1 MKKLAITTLVAAS
14 LALTACA
21 SNTAANGTKVS
32 SFQLFK
38 SSMKVKKAEYAKK
51 REAKKAEKAAKK
63 EAAQAMGN

>member
-21 SNTAANGTKVS
+21 SNTAANGTKES
-32 SFQLFK
+32 SFERFK

>member
-1 MKKLAITTLVAAS
+1 MVAAS

-21 SNTAANGTKVS
+21 SNTAANGTKES
-32 SFQLFK
+32 SFQRFK

>member
-21 SNTAANGTKVS
+21 SNGTKES
-32 SFQLFK
+32 SFQRFK
-38 SSMKVKKAEYAKK
+38 SSMKAKKAEYAKK

>member
-21 SNTAANGTKVS
+21 SNTAANGTKES
-32 SFQLFK
+32 YFQRFK
-38 SSMKVKKAEYAKK
+38 SSMK
-51 REAKKAEKAAKK
+51 AKKAEKAAKK